1 MGAPLPGQLS
11 FSLCGNTVVAAAGK
25 WDKVEFY
32 TSYFLMLVLLSVL
45 GMRLGFDGVWQMPK
59 IDLALSIIALLLVIG
74 SFWFA
79 CQNRCLRL
87 CIIAF
92 ASATQLVPMVIREPV
107 LLFPLLGALI
117 PVAIL
122 VGCLMA
128 LSRKSSSSLP
138 RSGS

>member
-1 MGAPLPGQLS
+1 MNTPAPVQG
-11 FSLCGNTVVAAAGK
+11 T

-32 TSYFLMLVLLSVL
+32 TSYFLLAVLASVI
-45 GMRLGFDGVWQMPK
+45 GTRLGFDGVWQMPAV
-59 IDLALSIIALLLVIG
+59 DLTLSIIALLLVVG

-79 CQNRCLRL
+79 RHRRRWRL
-87 CIIAF
+87 WIIAF
-92 ASATQLVPMVIREPV
+92 ASATQLVPMVVREPV

-128 LSRKSSSSLP
+128 LSKKRP
-138 RSGS
+138 NGHPQSGS

>member
-1 MGAPLPGQLS
+1 V
-11 FSLCGNTVVAAAGK
+11 NTVVASAGK

-59 IDLALSIIALLLVIG
+59 IDLALSVIALLLVIG

-79 CQNRCLRL
+79 RHNRRLRL

-122 VGCLMA
+122 VGCLVA
-128 LSRKSSSSLP
+128 LSKKP
-138 RSGS
+138 PGGHPQSGS

>member
-1 MGAPLPGQLS
+1 V
-11 FSLCGNTVVAAAGK
+11 NTVVASAGK

-79 CQNRCLRL
+79 RHNRRLRL

-92 ASATQLVPMVIREPV
+92 ASATQLVPMIIRHPV
-107 LLFPLLGALI
+107 LLLPLLGALI

-122 VGCLMA
+122 VGCLVA
-128 LSRKSSSSLP
+128 LSKKGDNDRP
-138 RSGS
+138 QFGS

>member
-1 MGAPLPGQLS
+1 M
-11 FSLCGNTVVAAAGK
+11 NTPATVRGT
-25 WDKVEFY
+25 WNKVEFY
-32 TSYFLMLVLLSVL
+32 TSYFLMAVLASVI
-45 GMRLGFDGVWQMPK
+45 GTRLGFDGVWKMPPV
-59 IDLALSIIALLLVIG
+59 DLTLSIIALLLVIG

-79 CQNRCLRL
+79 RHNRRLRL

-128 LSRKSSSSLP
+128 LSKKG
-138 RSGS
+138 RSGSPPLGS

>member
-1 MGAPLPGQLS
+1 V
-11 FSLCGNTVVAAAGK
+11 NTVVASAGK

-59 IDLALSIIALLLVIG
+59 IDLALSTIALLLVIG

-79 CQNRCLRL
+79 RNNRRLRL

-92 ASATQLVPMVIREPV
+92 AGATQLVPMVVREPV

-122 VGCLMA
+122 VGCLVA
-128 LSRKSSSSLP
+128 LSRKRP
-138 RSGS
+138 DGHPQSGS